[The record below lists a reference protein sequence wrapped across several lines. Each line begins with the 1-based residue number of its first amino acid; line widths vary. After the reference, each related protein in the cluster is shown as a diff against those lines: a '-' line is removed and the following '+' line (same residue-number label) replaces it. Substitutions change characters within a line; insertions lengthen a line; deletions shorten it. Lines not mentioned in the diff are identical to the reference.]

1 MFTSVG
7 DWYNLWLIETAVKI
21 GAMIPTTIVSVI
33 IRGSFLFFEQ
43 SESNPSIAFVK
54 DAKRFH

>member
-1 MFTSVG
+1 SVG